1 MNDHG
6 ENSVL
11 TILGQ
16 GNVHGAQV
24 FSDASNNSIVSQAT
38 RTWPDSPLSCY
49 NVTVSRS
56 NSRCS
61 SRPQSPGSGM
71 QLESQLMPYN
81 VSGSPL
87 GSPQVLINTVLLTLT
102 DLQYESL
109 FSEQRSYL
117 SHPTPLS
124 VLIYYIYLF
133 YIFSSFSFSISLPT
147 DRSNVYAD
155 ARSIVTFVLES
166 VLRRYPQS
174 TELSN
179 APESTG

>member
-133 YIFSSFSFSISLPT
+133 YIFSSFFFFGFIT
-147 DRSNVYAD
+147 DRSLQ
-155 ARSIVTFVLES
+155 RI
-166 VLRRYPQS
+166 R
-174 TELSN
+174 
-179 APESTG
+179 